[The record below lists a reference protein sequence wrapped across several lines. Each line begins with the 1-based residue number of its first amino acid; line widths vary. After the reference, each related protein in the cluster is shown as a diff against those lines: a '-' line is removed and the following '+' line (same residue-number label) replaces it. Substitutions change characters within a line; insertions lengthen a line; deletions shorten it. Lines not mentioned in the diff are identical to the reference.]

1 MHDLLIGKSRYHR
14 LFYPIT
20 KWGSDVATMV
30 KVGTG
35 ADLSRGEA

>member
-1 MHDLLIGKSRYHR
+1 M
-14 LFYPIT
+14 

-35 ADLSRGEA
+35 ADLKSTGED

>member
-1 MHDLLIGKSRYHR
+1 V
-14 LFYPIT
+14 FYPIM

-35 ADLSRGEA
+35 AELKSVGED